1 MVPPVS
7 HRVSRVPWYSG
18 SSPLEIDFRLP
29 GSHRLWQAFPGLSAN
44 QFPLLDCPQPQRIN
58 PLVWP
63 LPRSLATTSGI
74 SVDFSSSP
82 YLDVSV
88 QAVPHLRLFDST
100 QVDRVLLCRVSPF
113 GNLRINGHLH
123 LPEAYRSLSRPS
135 SAPDAK
141 AFPLRS
147 FALDLISCCQ
157 EGLALVLKRLNYAG
171 SEFFEIVLCYP
182 FEKFHKSFLFPSVA
196 CSSYLVTLFSFQGA
210 FPASFETRS
219 KHPISLNAC
228 IQSRT
233 ISLGPVPDGTR
244 GVPRTSVLAK
254 PKPCRRGNSFA
265 PRMSHPLWGSPFDGN
280 QMGWWAQV
288 DSNHRPHD
296 YQSCA
301 LAS

>member
-147 FALDLISCCQ
+147 FALDLSFLLPGRSRSGSQAFELCRLRVLRNCFVLPFSKSSTNHFCFPLL
-157 EGLALVLKRLNYAG
+157 LALHTWLLCSVFKVRFQLLSKPDPNIQ
-171 SEFFEIVLCYP
+171 SFECL
-182 FEKFHKSFLFPSVA
+182 H
-196 CSSYLVTLFSFQGA
+196 
-210 FPASFETRS
+210 PASMKME
-219 KHPISLNAC
+219 
-228 IQSRT
+228 
-233 ISLGPVPDGTR
+233 
-244 GVPRTSVLAK
+244 
-254 PKPCRRGNSFA
+254 
-265 PRMSHPLWGSPFDGN
+265 
-280 QMGWWAQV
+280 WWAQV

>member
-147 FALDLISCCQ
+147 FALDL
-157 EGLALVLKRLNYAG
+157 
-171 SEFFEIVLCYP
+171 
-182 FEKFHKSFLFPSVA
+182 SFLLPGRSRSGSQAFELCRLRVLRNCFVLPFRKVPQIIFVSLCCLLFILGYFVQFSR
-196 CSSYLVTLFSFQGA
+196 CVSSFFRNQIQTLNLL
-210 FPASFETRS
+210 ECL
-219 KHPISLNAC
+219 HPISHYL
-228 IQSRT
+228 T
-233 ISLGPVPDGTR
+233 GTR
-244 GVPRTSVLAK
+244 
-254 PKPCRRGNSFA
+254 RRRDA
-265 PRMSHPLWGSPFDGN
+265 GSPAHKRFGQAKTLPQGQFICPEDVLSPLGL
-280 QMGWWAQV
+280 
-288 DSNHRPHD
+288 PI
-296 YQSCA
+296 
-301 LAS
+301 

>member
-1 MVPPVS
+1 MFQFRRFPTYAYLIQRRLTEYCSAGFPHS
-7 HRVSRVPWYSG
+7 EISG
-18 SSPLEIDFRLP
+18 STVICTSPKLIAACHVL
-29 GSHRLWQAFPGLSAN
+29 HRLLM
-44 QFPLLDCPQPQRIN
+44 
-58 PLVWP
+58 
-63 LPRSLATTSGI
+63 PRH
-74 SVDFSSSP
+74 SP
-82 YLDVSV
+82 CAL
-88 QAVPHLRLFDST
+88 LRLTF
-100 QVDRVLLCRVSPF
+100 L
-113 GNLRINGHLH
+113 
-123 LPEAYRSLSRPS
+123 
-135 SAPDAK
+135 
-141 AFPLRS
+141 
-147 FALDLISCCQ
+147 SCCQ

-171 SEFFEIVLCYP
+171 SEFFEIVCVTL

-219 KHPISLNAC
+219 KHSISLNAC

-265 PRMSHPLWGSPFDGN
+265 PRMSYPLWGSPFDGN

>member
-1 MVPPVS
+1 MFQFRRFPTYAYLIQRRLTEYCSAGFPHS
-7 HRVSRVPWYSG
+7 EISG
-18 SSPLEIDFRLP
+18 STVICTSPKLIAACHVL
-29 GSHRLWQAFPGLSAN
+29 HRLLM
-44 QFPLLDCPQPQRIN
+44 
-58 PLVWP
+58 
-63 LPRSLATTSGI
+63 PRH
-74 SVDFSSSP
+74 SP
-82 YLDVSV
+82 CAL
-88 QAVPHLRLFDST
+88 LRLTLF
-100 QVDRVLLCRVSPF
+100 
-113 GNLRINGHLH
+113 
-123 LPEAYRSLSRPS
+123 
-135 SAPDAK
+135 
-141 AFPLRS
+141 
-147 FALDLISCCQ
+147 SCCH

-219 KHPISLNAC
+219 KHSISLNAC

-265 PRMSHPLWGSPFDGN
+265 PRMSYPLWGSPFDGN

>member
-1 MVPPVS
+1 MFQFRRFPTYAYLIQRRLTEYCSAGFPHS
-7 HRVSRVPWYSG
+7 EISG
-18 SSPLEIDFRLP
+18 STVICTSPKLIAACHVLHRLLMPRHSPCALLRLTLLSCEQESKQRKLSWTTTLRQCLLLPLLSYSPLYKERSRS
-29 GSHRLWQAFPGLSAN
+29 GSQAFEL
-44 QFPLLDCPQPQRIN
+44 C
-58 PLVWP
+58 
-63 LPRSLATTSGI
+63 
-74 SVDFSSSP
+74 
-82 YLDVSV
+82 
-88 QAVPHLRLFDST
+88 RL
-100 QVDRVLLCRVSPF
+100 RVLRNC
-113 GNLRINGHLH
+113 
-123 LPEAYRSLSRPS
+123 
-135 SAPDAK
+135 
-141 AFPLRS
+141 
-147 FALDLISCCQ
+147 
-157 EGLALVLKRLNYAG
+157 
-171 SEFFEIVLCYP
+171 LCYP

-219 KHPISLNAC
+219 KHSISLNAC

-233 ISLGPVPDGTR
+233 ISLGPVTDGTR

-265 PRMSHPLWGSPFDGN
+265 PRMSYPLWGSPFDGN

>member
-1 MVPPVS
+1 MFQFRRFPTYAYLIQRRLTEYCSAGFPHS
-7 HRVSRVPWYSG
+7 EISG
-18 SSPLEIDFRLP
+18 STVICTSPKLIAACHVL
-29 GSHRLWQAFPGLSAN
+29 HRLLM
-44 QFPLLDCPQPQRIN
+44 
-58 PLVWP
+58 
-63 LPRSLATTSGI
+63 PRH
-74 SVDFSSSP
+74 SP
-82 YLDVSV
+82 CAL
-88 QAVPHLRLFDST
+88 LRLTLF
-100 QVDRVLLCRVSPF
+100 
-113 GNLRINGHLH
+113 
-123 LPEAYRSLSRPS
+123 
-135 SAPDAK
+135 
-141 AFPLRS
+141 
-147 FALDLISCCQ
+147 SCCQ

-210 FPASFETRS
+210 FPVPFETRS
-219 KHPISLNAC
+219 KHSILLNAC

-265 PRMSHPLWGSPFDGN
+265 PRMSYPLWGSPFDGN